1 MQRLRQP
8 GDPLR
13 RGARSARGAD
23 APDDRPVVEPPAD
36 ARRRGSGPACLR
48 LQGQAL
54 RRAVHPHAGVERRRR
69 RAHHGAARRQ
79 RLLVLQRQFLRR
91 RGRRNPRPG
100 RMQLPAQQPHDPER
114 RDDRLGDR
122 NRRRPGMAGRLRAD
136 DRSLGRPLL
145 PGPHAYP
152 PPESLALRRGD
163 RERRDRPGFL
173 LLGRRRGRLRRSGSR
188 KDPTDALDGRGTRR
202 TEAHRRLPAG
212 VFARRRARRRHL
224 HVGTLDRLRLQGR
237 RAGLRL
243 DHVRGHEGRAHLSL
257 HDQAGGARLARA
269 GGPHRDARPGQP
281 VELLHP
287 RPERRLP
294 VAEHRADRRGDGAL
308 VHHRRVGVDAVGVR
322 EGRNLLHVRGGL
334 PLRPRHLHLPQRK
347 ALRAL
352 HRPHAALHAA
362 RHARQA
368 GQPLS
373 PALVH
378 DQPPPGALAA
388 GRAGLLDQQRSEQLL
403 GQLQPRGQRRLL
415 PPVLLPRL

>member
-1 MQRLRQP
+1 MRRLAGRMQRLRQP

-145 PGPHAYP
+145 PGPRKP
-152 PPESLALRRGD
+152 RSPT
-163 RERRDRPGFL
+163 
-173 LLGRRRGRLRRSGSR
+173 RRSR
-188 KDPTDALDGRGTRR
+188 KARSTRISATGPATR
-202 TEAHRRLPAG
+202 SSTTIRLAE
-212 VFARRRARRRHL
+212 RSYRCS
-224 HVGTLDRLRLQGR
+224 
-237 RAGLRL
+237 
-243 DHVRGHEGRAHLSL
+243 GRAW
-257 HDQAGGARLARA
+257 
-269 GGPHRDARPGQP
+269 
-281 VELLHP
+281 
-287 RPERRLP
+287 
-294 VAEHRADRRGDGAL
+294 
-308 VHHRRVGVDAVGVR
+308 
-322 EGRNLLHVRGGL
+322 N
-334 PLRPRHLHLPQRK
+334 
-347 ALRAL
+347 
-352 HRPHAALHAA
+352 
-362 RHARQA
+362 
-368 GQPLS
+368 
-373 PALVH
+373 PAH
-378 DQPPPGALAA
+378 
-388 GRAGLLDQQRSEQLL
+388 
-403 GQLQPRGQRRLL
+403 
-415 PPVLLPRL
+415 